1 MAISVLGCWIQIGN
15 TPETSILLEG
25 KRYKEHTRGR
35 HPPGMCLAIP
45 AMTSNG
51 ESDSSPQANGS
62 WTFLSNHTHVLLC
75 LARDPAS
82 RLRDIAAE
90 VGMTERGVFRVVTD
104 LERGGVITRRREGR
118 RNRYE
123 IDMAA
128 PLRHRLEAKRTV
140 GGLLALLLDP
150 READQ
155 LGLLDANGS
164 SAE

>member
-1 MAISVLGCWIQIGN
+1 MFSRGWIQSGN
-15 TPETSILLEG
+15 TPETSILLEV
-25 KRYKEHTRGR
+25 RPSNEHTKGR
-35 HPPGMCLAIP
+35 YPPGTCLAIP
-45 AMTSNG
+45 AMTSHR
-51 ESDSSPQANGS
+51 ESESSPQTNGA

-150 READQ
+150 TEADQ
-155 LGLLDANGS
+155 LGLLGANGS
-164 SAE
+164 SAV